1 MNFIEAICMKKLYL
15 AKIRRKSWGKN
26 SYLVNGNCY
35 KIRKKQEDIIYFLQ
49 PEDYRALDWEE
60 YEKSNESL
68 ATEIV
73 NSQTE
78 KRENDIKEAKP

>member
-1 MNFIEAICMKKLYL
+1 MKINNKPIEKEDLFC
-15 AKIRRKSWGKN
+15 R
-26 SYLVNGNCY
+26 CY
-35 KIRKKQEDIIYFLQ
+35 YCNT
-49 PEDYRALDWEE
+49 EDYRALDWEE